1 MIVVACPDDT
11 ELTRILKLVLI
22 LVLII
27 SVKAE
32 HLN

>member
-11 ELTRILKLVLI
+11 ELTIILNLVLI

-27 SVKAE
+27 REKAE